1 MRHMRSP
8 QTGVPRNLGAFA
20 RILGASLI
28 VGLSLLVGTGS
39 AGLANKPRPST
50 ALPKTPNACMHHVVT
65 CRWDVTLVAESH
77 AKTADDSGYTREM
90 DANWSVTYTNLR
102 LGLPTAALLALSE
115 NEPGGDLIHMDG
127 TGKGVT
133 TGHIRFAQSGLQGV
147 PNCSWEKSYRVPTV
161 GRVGT
166 YLKLLR
172 PINNGIGSGFLP
184 WSFSVQSYYDRD
196 VPTTGDYCQSGNTEA
211 IELGRPASKCCR
223 LGSPPITE
231 VSFEPF
237 FTTKLEIDYFKKLY
251 RLPFP
256 WTKFWTGRNVTVS
269 KKWQVAPV
277 PGTVISGR
285 VTITFT
291 RRR

>member
-1 MRHMRSP
+1 MRHMNSP

-20 RILGASLI
+20 RVLGAALI
-28 VGLSLLVGTGS
+28 VGLSLLVGVAS
-39 AGLANKPRPST
+39 AGHANKPRPST
-50 ALPKTPNACMHHVVT
+50 ALPKTPNACMHRVVT

-77 AKTADDSGYTREM
+77 EKDAEDGGYTREM
-90 DANWSVTYTNLR
+90 DANWSVTYKNLL
-102 LGLPTAALLALSE
+102 LGLPTAQLLALSE
-115 NEPGGDLIHMDG
+115 KEPGGDIIHMDG
-127 TGKGVT
+127 PGKGVT
-133 TGHIRFAQSGLQGV
+133 TGKISFAQSRPGG
-147 PNCSWEKSYRVPTV
+147 PSCSWEKSYRVPTV

-172 PINNGIGSGFLP
+172 PLGNGIGSGFLP

-211 IELGRPASKCCR
+211 IELGRPESKCCR

-237 FTTKLEIDYFKKLY
+237 FTTKFEIDYFTKLR

-256 WTKFWTGRNVTVS
+256 WMKFWAGRNVTVS

-277 PGTVISGR
+277 PGTVTSGS